1 MTQSVRKKETTWQ
14 ATWTVFSAAECMFQK
29 PGLQS
34 WPYSLS
40 RLNPSQS
47 MFLESHFGCWRI
59 DAVWM
64 SLWVRNTNK
73 LSCFLGSLFDLQ
85 VIKNIKGTRNA
96 SQSKLHWGVTILD
109 VFRGCWALKGGE
121 ENQLLH
127 LMTDVIRLIHS
138 GGVRNGKEGERAV
151 GRRTWP
157 HLRSPEKCSAHNVVP
172 CLLPSPV
179 AALLLQPWPSLGV
192 QLCSCHPSF
201 LRKILPPP
209 L

>member
-1 MTQSVRKKETTWQ
+1 MLCECLCGSEIRTNFLASLVLSLTYKSLRISKVPEMPVR
-14 ATWTVFSAAECMFQK
+14 VNFI
-29 PGLQS
+29 G
-34 WPYSLS
+34 
-40 RLNPSQS
+40 
-47 MFLESHFGCWRI
+47 
-59 DAVWM
+59 
-64 SLWVRNTNK
+64 
-73 LSCFLGSLFDLQ
+73 
-85 VIKNIKGTRNA
+85 
-96 SQSKLHWGVTILD
+96 GVTILD

-121 ENQLLH
+121 ENQPLH
-127 LMTDVIRLIHS
+127 LMTDVIRLIYS

-157 HLRSPEKCSAHNVVP
+157 HLWSPEKCSAHNVVP